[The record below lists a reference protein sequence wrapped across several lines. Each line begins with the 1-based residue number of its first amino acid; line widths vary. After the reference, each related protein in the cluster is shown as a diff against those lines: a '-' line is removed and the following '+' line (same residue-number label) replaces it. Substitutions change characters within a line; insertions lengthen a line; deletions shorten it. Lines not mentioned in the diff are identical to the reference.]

1 MVAGMAVGEPGPVMD
16 TRPDPYSDVSKWAAC
31 DADRGNRKGLPSSG
45 MRGASGQRSITTGG
59 HGWTRASQHTARVV
73 SEAPGRISAC
83 VSDRRIIPGEQEPR
97 LAKTNRTTV
106 KRFTIVITMAP
117 P

>member
-45 MRGASGQRSITTGG
+45 MRETSGQRSITTGG

-97 LAKTNRTTV
+97 LAI
-106 KRFTIVITMAP
+106 TIPIF
-117 P
+117 